1 MGTDVYL
8 KWDGMSED
16 EEYQQLSAYSIRS
29 GQHGY
34 LRATYVMELEN
45 SVLCLLFPVRAWKSD
60 RAVLYDFVS
69 RAESLPG
76 VVSVYLENAGVD
88 NAQCS
93 SARKDEG
100 KAGDDGG
107 NAAVVLC
114 DCEQQMCSA
123 GMRVADKKAWARSLS
138 NFFELGARL
147 QREGR
152 RPRVYI
158 SW

>member
-16 EEYQQLSAYSIRS
+16 EEYRQLSAYSIRS

-69 RAESLPG
+69 RAESLLG
-76 VVSVYLENAGVD
+76 VVSAYLENAGVD
-88 NAQCS
+88 NAQS
-93 SARKDEG
+93 SPGKKDEG
-100 KAGDDGG
+100 KPGAESGDEALVSCDG
-107 NAAVVLC
+107 
-114 DCEQQMCSA
+114 ERQMCSA

-138 NFFELGARL
+138 DFFEFGARL
-147 QREGR
+147 QREGK